1 MTTKEIFIQPID
13 VLMLRGNRQFG
24 GGGDWG
30 EALMPPWPSL
40 FSGAIRSAILS
51 QRGVNIAKFLGGGE
65 IDTKIRHSL
74 GFPPGGDFGT
84 FRVTK
89 SNIARIT
96 SSGVERLYHLP
107 ADLEV
112 SQNAE
117 KEYVVRYKKPVVIPP
132 SFSMTSARTPQVAF
146 TQGGAGGKGGGSY
159 LLTAAGFEKWR
170 RMEPISAND
179 LLSPPDIY
187 SIESRLGIGL
197 DPTRR
202 TAQQSLI
209 YTTDAISMKV
219 GYGFLVKMQDSDDL
233 LDESG
238 LLRLGGDGRGATY
251 STVISTTEAPAESS
265 PSSSAAASAR
275 IYLNSPALFEGG
287 WYPDGSTIYDNGGR
301 EIVSFE
307 FNSVSCEIIAATS
320 GRHRTV
326 SGWDLSKGEPKESL
340 RSIPS
345 GAVYFLD
352 NFDGDPGELTA
363 VTESGLWTTNSTSDQ
378 RRAEGFNQCEIAF
391 SRS

>member
-51 QRGVNIAKFLGGGE
+51 QRGVDIAKFLSGSE
-65 IDTKIRHSL
+65 IDSKIRHSL

-84 FRVTK
+84 FRVIK

-96 SSGVERLYHLP
+96 SSGVERLFHLP

-112 SQNAE
+112 SQSSE
-117 KEYVVRYKKPVVIPP
+117 KKYVVRYKKPVVIPP
-132 SFSMTSARTPQVAF
+132 SFSMTSARTPKVAF
-146 TQGGAGGKGGGSY
+146 TQGGAGGKGGGSH
-159 LLTAAGFEKWR
+159 LLTSAGFEKWR
-170 RMEPISAND
+170 RMEQIPEND
-179 LLSPPDIY
+179 LLSPSDIY

-197 DPTRR
+197 DSDRR
-202 TAQQSLI
+202 TAQHSLI
-209 YTTDAISMKV
+209 YTTDAISMEV
-219 GYGFLVKMQDSDDL
+219 GYGFLVKVQDSDDL
-233 LDESG
+233 LDDSG

-251 STVISTTEAPAESS
+251 RTVTSTTETPLESS
-265 PSSSAAASAR
+265 TTGIVPKSAR

-301 EIVSFE
+301 DLVSFE
-307 FNSVSCEIIAATS
+307 FNSVSSEIIAATS

-352 NFDGDPGELTA
+352 NFDGDPGELSELA
-363 VTESGLWTTNSTSDQ
+363 ESGLWTTDPTSDQ